1 MEVVNSTCTL
11 RLPSKLN
18 LENLAQ
24 GPFVAKP
31 KRTRRPR
38 KNNKFKSVVWKNNGV
53 TYLLYANGK
62 CVMLGCRSLHDMY
75 EASQWIKDI
84 LSMES
89 KELFA
94 VHNVVGTF
102 KIDRDI
108 NLRELS
114 KTLEAIRKDY
124 GYFEPELTPAL
135 VYHPR
140 CSPKATCLI
149 FRTGRVIMTGVVSFK
164 ILNQMYTEIFELIKS
179 FY

>member
-11 RLPSKLN
+11 CLRSTLN

-24 GPFVAKP
+24 SSFVAKP

-38 KNNKFKSVVWKNNGV
+38 KNNKFKTVVWKNNGV

-75 EASQWIKDI
+75 EASQWIKEM

-89 KELFA
+89 KELFT

-114 KTLEAIRKDY
+114 ETLRAIRKDY

-140 CSPKATCLI
+140 CFSKASCLI
-149 FRTGRVIMTGVVSFK
+149 FRTGRVIMTGVTSFK
-164 ILNQMYTEIFELIKS
+164 TLNQMYTEISELIK
-179 FY
+179 